1 MNITD
6 KELLYIVDAI
16 AKYLDYLN
24 KLGME
29 YTESHQLGF
38 SLQQK
43 FISEFKDRQLSK
55 NLEKEVLKLKHV
67 GR

>member
-6 KELLYIVDAI
+6 KELLYIIDAI
-16 AKYLDYLN
+16 AKYLNELYYLD
-24 KLGME
+24 ME
-29 YTESHQLGF
+29 YTESYRLGF